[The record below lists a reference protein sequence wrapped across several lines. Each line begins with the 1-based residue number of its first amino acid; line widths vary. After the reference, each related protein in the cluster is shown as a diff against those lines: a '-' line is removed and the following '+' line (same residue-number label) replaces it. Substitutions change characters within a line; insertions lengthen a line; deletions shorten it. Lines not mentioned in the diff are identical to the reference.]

1 MNGASIGTETI
12 TLTDPNAS
20 TANPPLTLAITNWSV
35 NNDPAEPK
43 RFEYQASHI
52 DNNPTNH
59 VYIYQAILGTYTT
72 EEWTIQFKNDSTNG
86 LGWYDHGSA
95 NPTDTNHGNG
105 TFLYTS
111 WDGGNDNCIVQND
124 DFFINYTLP
133 PYTRLGLTLETHPDS
148 SFNSGTWAGS
158 HNYAEVTTANEAT
171 VPTVPTGI
179 FSLWYNSIYAGDGD
193 FSGDAHT
200 FKYENGI

>member
-1 MNGASIGTETI
+1 MIHDANDTHLDGHTFTTGDTTATLSWTETSYGEKIYTKLLNGASIGTETI

-35 NNDPAEPK
+35 NTDPAEPK

-59 VYIYQAILGTYTT
+59 VYIYQAILGTYTQ

-111 WDGGNDNCIVQND
+111 WDGGNDNC
-124 DFFINYTLP
+124 
-133 PYTRLGLTLETHPDS
+133 
-148 SFNSGTWAGS
+148 
-158 HNYAEVTTANEAT
+158 T
-171 VPTVPTGI
+171 V
-179 FSLWYNSIYAGDGD
+179 
-193 FSGDAHT
+193 
-200 FKYENGI
+200 

>member
-1 MNGASIGTETI
+1 TPTFDIALTNTDLAITASITNIANPHSYYTVSIHDASSQLASHIFQSTDTSVSLNWNETTYGEKSYTIKMNGVTSSTQSI

-35 NNDPAEPK
+35 NTDPAEPK

-59 VYIYQAILGTYTT
+59 VYIYQAILGTYTQ
-72 EEWTIQFKNDSTNG
+72 EDWTIQFKNDSTNG

-133 PYTRLGLTLETHPDS
+133 
-148 SFNSGTWAGS
+148 
-158 HNYAEVTTANEAT
+158 
-171 VPTVPTGI
+171 
-179 FSLWYNSIYAGDGD
+179 
-193 FSGDAHT
+193 
-200 FKYENGI
+200 

>member
-1 MNGASIGTETI
+1 MIHDANDTHLDGHTFATTDTTVVLTWTETSYGEKTYTKLLNGASIGTETI

-20 TANPPLTLAITNWSV
+20 TVNPPLILAITNWSV

-43 RFEYQASHI
+43 RFEYQGSHI

-133 PYTRLGLTLETHPDS
+133 P
-148 SFNSGTWAGS
+148 
-158 HNYAEVTTANEAT
+158 
-171 VPTVPTGI
+171 PTYRT
-179 FSLWYNSIYAGDGD
+179 
-193 FSGDAHT
+193 
-200 FKYENGI
+200 